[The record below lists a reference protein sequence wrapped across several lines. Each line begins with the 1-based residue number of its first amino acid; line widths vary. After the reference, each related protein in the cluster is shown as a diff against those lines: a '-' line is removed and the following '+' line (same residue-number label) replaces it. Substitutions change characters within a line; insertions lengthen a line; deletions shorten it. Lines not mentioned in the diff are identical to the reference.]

1 MEFIIGCVV
10 GLFVGANIALV
21 IFALCNAAGKQD
33 REHHYVH

>member
-10 GLFVGANIALV
+10 GLFVGANVALV
-21 IFALCNAAGKQD
+21 AYALCISAGLQD